1 MTALDNAIA
10 SLAQAQATWNT
21 WMGGSLPGDLQ
32 HGVAAYQAADEASL
46 AAAAYA
52 ANLAPGTPAANMAQG
67 NAFACSSARLALDA
81 ALSAWLNQYGQDV
94 AFWQSGNYRQQ
105 AQTILFALAP
115 ATIQAAQAAVP
126 PARFNF
132 NLPRSNWQQGRVVA
146 TNPRNSRVGV
156 GQTAASTFAP
166 GGTATPLIIFSLLG
180 IAGLAAMAII
190 SEKFAS
196 KKQR

>member
-1 MTALDNAIA
+1 
-10 SLAQAQATWNT
+10 
-21 WMGGSLPGDLQ
+21 MGGSLPGDLQ

-67 NAFACSSARLALDA
+67 NAFACSSARLNLDA

-115 ATIQAAQAAVP
+115 ATIQAAQAAPVVVSEP
-126 PARFNF
+126 WGRLVLN
-132 NLPRSNWQQGRVVA
+132 NQRGRVVA
-146 TNPRNSRVGV
+146 TNPNNSRVRAPGV

-180 IAGLAAMAII
+180 IAGLAAMAIV